1 MRRRDAL
8 VYEEFQLLLGAERAG
23 VRRQIWKENRAPG
36 KNLNGC
42 AKGVVVFARSLFLV
56 GRRSFGKV
64 FRFRLLLR
72 SDGFSACQQYRAESQ
87 SPGAEVHF
95 VMVTRAEL
103 ALA

>member
-1 MRRRDAL
+1 
-8 VYEEFQLLLGAERAG
+8 
-23 VRRQIWKENRAPG
+23 
-36 KNLNGC
+36 
-42 AKGVVVFARSLFLV
+42 
-56 GRRSFGKV
+56 
-64 FRFRLLLR
+64 LLR